1 MAKLA
6 ANMAV
11 RPAVTSSLRNMVAFD
26 YFSQDLL
33 DYYMDLK
40 RVVDFNFNKLYK

>member
-11 RPAVTSSLRNMVAFD
+11 RPAVTSSLRNMLIFD
-26 YFSQDLL
+26 YYDPNLL
-33 DYYMDLK
+33 EYYMDLK
-40 RVVDFNFNKLYK
+40 KIVDNNYNKLY